1 MFLFFQPLSK
11 QKLLPFKA
19 QKLPEGGFQLCVAAQ
34 FTYAAGDNKSLSV
47 NNKGSLQWHVK
58 LEICVLTVRN
68 TAQGE
73 SPQETRTSISSDAQ
87 FFNHPKRKTQLENQ
101 LKSFQHQ

>member
-58 LEICVLTVRN
+58 LEICVLTVWN
-68 TAQGE
+68 TVPSE
-73 SPQETRTSISSDAQ
+73 RV
-87 FFNHPKRKTQLENQ
+87 PKRQVHPSLPTLSSSTILREKPN
-101 LKSFQHQ
+101 

>member
-19 QKLPEGGFQLCVAAQ
+19 QKLPEGGFQPCVAAQ

-47 NNKGSLQWHVK
+47 NNKGSPQWHVK

-68 TAQGE
+68 TVPSERVPRRRVQP
-73 SPQETRTSISSDAQ
+73 SLPTLSSSTILREKP
-87 FFNHPKRKTQLENQ
+87 N
-101 LKSFQHQ
+101 